1 MSCVF
6 CNKAILE
13 RQKLYETNTEC
24 VLYNIR
30 KSNRGRCVVVPKRHV
45 SSIRELSDKEIASFF
60 QTVRL
65 VASKLSE
72 YLKPAGI
79 NYGLN
84 EGEKAG
90 QTIEHL
96 HFHIIPRFKDD
107 KLPEFHIFHGNPKIK
122 QNWPEEKY
130 LSLVKEFEKL
140 FKSR

>member
-1 MSCVF
+1 MDCVF
-6 CNKAILE
+6 CNKAVLE

-60 QTVRL
+60 QTVKL
-65 VASKLSE
+65 VANRLSE
-72 YLKPAGI
+72 DLKPVGF
-79 NYGLN
+79 NFGLN
-84 EGEKAG
+84 EGKKAG

-107 KLPEFHIFHGNPKIK
+107 RLLEFHLFHDNPKIK
-122 QNWPEEKY
+122 QNWSEEKY
-130 LSLVKEFEKL
+130 RRLIKEFKKL